1 MNSSYG
7 RFRHPRAR
15 ARPPRSCQQLYAEG
29 KRAEILA
36 PVEACLPKDAAGN
49 FIASQ
54 ERSDV
59 VHDSPGLRSGQTGAR
74 TGAAGRVRGLDGQ
87 TAALAGADQEN
98 GRADRRGPGCTG

>member
-7 RFRHPRAR
+7 RFRHHPRAR

-29 KRAEILA
+29 KHAEILA
-36 PVEACLPKDAAGN
+36 QVEACLPKDEAGN

-59 VHDSPGLRSGQTGAR
+59 VHDLLAFRAER
-74 TGAAGRVRGLDGQ
+74 MLGR
-87 TAALAGADQEN
+87 
-98 GRADRRGPGCTG
+98 